1 MQRKELAKKHKAGDA
16 SRLRVGI
23 VASRF
28 NEDITDPMLEGAR
41 AVLREWKVKPKNIFV
56 ARVYGSFEVPL
67 AGAQLIKK
75 KRLDA
80 LIAIG
85 CIVKG
90 ETRHD
95 EYLAGATMQGL
106 MRVQLDAQVP
116 VGLAVLTTNTL
127 AQARARSRGASNHG
141 AQAAR
146 AALEAALAVR

>member
-28 NEDITDPMLEGAR
+28 NEDITDPMLDAAR

-56 ARVYGSFEVPL
+56 ARVYGSFELPL

-106 MRVQLDAQVP
+106 MRVSLDSDVP
-116 VGLAVLTTNTL
+116 IGFGIITTNAL
-127 AQARARSRGASNHG
+127 EQALARSRGDSNHG
-141 AQAAR
+141 AKAAVAALQAAFI
-146 AALEAALAVR
+146 